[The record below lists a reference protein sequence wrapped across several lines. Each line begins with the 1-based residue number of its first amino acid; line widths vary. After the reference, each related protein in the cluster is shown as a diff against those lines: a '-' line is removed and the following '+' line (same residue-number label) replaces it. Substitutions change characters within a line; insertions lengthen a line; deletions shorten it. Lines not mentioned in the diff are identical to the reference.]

1 MISCTRL
8 ALKANPKR
16 GTAPT
21 RISIIIKIISLLSL
35 SHDIIIFHSLS
46 LNKVIE
52 DKTYNIHKDRKQKD
66 YQKNF
71 RLNTIDNTKHNWARR
86 NQSKHNN
93 HNKMPKPIHNFSA
106 QLINDFIFLNVPRW
120 MFIIIWQ
127 LIIFLAWGVSI
138 IV

>member
-46 LNKVIE
+46 LNKVIKY
-52 DKTYNIHKDRKQKD
+52 KTYNIHKDRKQKD
-66 YQKNF
+66 YQQYF

-86 NQSKHNN
+86 NQSKHNH
-93 HNKMPKPIHNFSA
+93 HNKMPKPIHNFSV

-120 MFIIIWQ
+120 MFIIIGQ
-127 LIIFLAWGVSI
+127 LIIFLAWCVSI